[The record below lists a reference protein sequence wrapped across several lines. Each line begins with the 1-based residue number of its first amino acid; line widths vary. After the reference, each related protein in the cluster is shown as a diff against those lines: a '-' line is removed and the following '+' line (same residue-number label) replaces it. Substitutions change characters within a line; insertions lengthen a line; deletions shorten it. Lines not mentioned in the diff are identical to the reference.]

1 MKNDPETPC
10 VAYGRRWRPAMI
22 ELGEILRLAIEAL
35 PRRAENGTDDEGTIW
50 QVGAENAFYEA
61 LLRSSPEAAPTT
73 ASRSGRSTSNS
84 VSVRRAASASRKAS
98 A

>member
-1 MKNDPETPC
+1 
-10 VAYGRRWRPAMI
+10 MI

-61 LLRSSPEAAPTT
+61 LLAFIT
-73 ASRSGRSTSNS
+73 RSGSHDSEQKWSEYEQFCIGATCRERIKEG
-84 VSVRRAASASRKAS
+84 VRIAMEADRE
-98 A
+98 